1 MSDSKGKAP
10 EENVIDSL
18 TQEEFDELYGDDNE
32 EVFVDIN
39 DLIESGTKFYALQ
52 QYDMAIDR
60 YSHALNILY
69 IYFYYFFNLF
79 LKIII
84 IN

>member
-1 MSDSKGKAP
+1 MSDSKGKTP
-10 EENVIDSL
+10 EDSINESL
-18 TQEEFDELYGDDNE
+18 TQEEFNELYGDDNE

-60 YSHALNILY
+60 YSHALNIL
-69 IYFYYFFNLF
+69 
-79 LKIII
+79 
-84 IN
+84 